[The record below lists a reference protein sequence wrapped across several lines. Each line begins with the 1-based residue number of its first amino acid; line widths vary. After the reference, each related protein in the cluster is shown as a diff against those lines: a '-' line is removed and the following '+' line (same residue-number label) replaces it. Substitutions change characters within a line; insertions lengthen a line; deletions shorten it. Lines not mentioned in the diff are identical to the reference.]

1 MAWLPPS
8 PMLLPMHWVF
18 AFGRS
23 RLRLKGCCVL
33 FMPRGRKI
41 KKIRRVR
48 QIMGDDNE
56 NSRLPHASPFEAIR
70 EEAEDG
76 SEYWSA
82 RDLSKI
88 LGYTEWRN
96 FTTAIEKA
104 KEACQNSGQAVSDH
118 FVDINKMV
126 KLGSGGRRKIED
138 YHLSRYACYLLIQ
151 NADPSKPI
159 VALGQTY
166 FAVQTR
172 RQELA
177 DELAALPEDQ
187 LRLLR
192 RSQMSIYNS
201 QLAQAAQQAGV
212 IESID
217 FAIFQDH
224 GYRGLYRGL
233 KARDIHVRKGLK
245 KSHEILDYMGSD
257 ELAANIFRAS
267 QTKQKLERE
276 QVKGKGKANRAHHEV
291 GKAVRD
297 TIKHLGG
304 TMPEDLPTP
313 VESIQQLE
321 QKEKKRLEQA
331 PQLQMFT
338 ELAEPETAEE

>member
-1 MAWLPPS
+1 
-8 PMLLPMHWVF
+8 
-18 AFGRS
+18 
-23 RLRLKGCCVL
+23 
-33 FMPRGRKI
+33 
-41 KKIRRVR
+41 
-48 QIMGDDNE
+48 MGNE
-56 NSRLPHASPFEAIR
+56 NEETRVPHISPFEAIR

-104 KEACQNSGQAVSDH
+104 KESCQNSGQAISDH

-192 RSQMSIYNS
+192 RAQMTVYNS
-201 QLAQAAQQAGV
+201 QLAGAAQKSGV
-212 IESID
+212 IEPMD

-224 GYRGLYRGL
+224 GYMGLYGNL
-233 KARDIHVRKGLK
+233 KARDIHARKGLK
-245 KSHEILDYMGSD
+245 KSQEILDYMGSD

-276 QVKGKGKANRAHHEV
+276 QIQGKERANQTHYEV
-291 GKAVRD
+291 GKKVRQ
-297 TIKHLGG
+297 TIEELGG
-304 TMPEDLPTP
+304 TLPEDLPTP
-313 VESIQQLE
+313 AESIQQLQRKE
-321 QKEKKRLEQA
+321 QK
-331 PQLQMFT
+331 QLQDRSQPSLF
-338 ELAEPETAEE
+338 EETDQSSQ

>member
-23 RLRLKGCCVL
+23 RLRLKEFCVL

-192 RSQMSIYNS
+192 RAQMTIYNS
-201 QLAQAAQQAGV
+201 QLAGAAQISGV
-212 IESID
+212 IEPMD

-224 GYRGLYRGL
+224 SYMDLYAAL
-233 KARDIHVRKGLK
+233 KPNNIHHPTRLNNNQQL
-245 KSHEILDYMGSD
+245 LDYMGSD

-276 QVKGKGKANRAHHEV
+276 Q
-291 GKAVRD
+291 
-297 TIKHLGG
+297 
-304 TMPEDLPTP
+304 
-313 VESIQQLE
+313 IQ
-321 QKEKKRLEQA
+321 
-331 PQLQMFT
+331 
-338 ELAEPETAEE
+338 